1 MSLSRAEHSVINSW
15 IKNAAPLAGQYFRSV
30 EYRFMDPAEVL
41 SGAGAKKYGG
51 RFAPVGTRAVY
62 LSESDAG
69 ASDEVLAR
77 KLRLGGQAQISF
89 ERYPR
94 IVFAVAVSLSRVVD
108 LRRSPR
114 LKVAASLRQ
123 FCLALDNL
131 SVSMEVGS
139 VLAKRRIQGVLFPSV
154 VGTDA
159 NLVVSVQNC
168 RRESQAILNADE
180 LRQKVKEMARRLRG
194 AS

>member
-1 MSLSRAEHSVINSW
+1 LSLSRAQQSVIDSW
-15 IKNAAPLAGQYFRSV
+15 VKNAAPLAGNYFRSV

-69 ASDEVLAR
+69 ASGEVLAR
-77 KLRLGGQAQISF
+77 KLRLGGQAQISL
-89 ERYPR
+89 EKYPR
-94 IVFAVAVSLSRVVD
+94 IVFAVTVSLSGVVD

-131 SVSMEVGS
+131 SVSVEVGS
-139 VLAKRRIQGVLFPSV
+139 ILAERRIQGVLFPSV

-159 NLVVSVQNC
+159 NLVVYVQNC
-168 RRESQAILNADE
+168 PRSSLAILNADE
-180 LRQKVKEMARRLRG
+180 LKEKVRKMARLSRG

>member
-1 MSLSRAEHSVINSW
+1 LSLSRAQQSVIDSW
-15 IKNAAPLAGQYFRSV
+15 VKNAAPLAGQYFRSV
-30 EYRFMDPAEVL
+30 EYRFMDPTEVL

-51 RFAPVGTRAVY
+51 RFAPVRTRAVY

-77 KLRLGGQAQISF
+77 KLRLGGQAQISL
-89 ERYPR
+89 EKYPR

-108 LRRSPR
+108 LRRRPR
-114 LKVAASLRQ
+114 LQVAASLRQ
-123 FCLALDNL
+123 FCLALDDL

-139 VLAKRRIQGVLFPSV
+139 VLKKRRIQGVLFPSV

-159 NLVVSVQNC
+159 NLVVYVQNC
-168 RRESQAILNADE
+168 PHSSLAILNADKLKE
-180 LRQKVKEMARRLRG
+180 KVKEMARASGG

>member
-1 MSLSRAEHSVINSW
+1 LSLSRAEHSVIDSW
-15 IKNAAPLAGQYFRSV
+15 TKNASPLAGQYFRSV
-30 EYRFMDPAEVL
+30 EYRIMDPAEVL

-51 RFAPVGTRAVY
+51 RFAQVGTRAVY

-69 ASDEVLAR
+69 ASGEVLAR
-77 KLRLGGQAQISF
+77 KLRLGGQAQISL
-89 ERYPR
+89 EKYPR

-114 LKVAASLRQ
+114 VRSAASLRQ
-123 FCLALDNL
+123 SCLALDDL

-139 VLAKRRIQGVLFPSV
+139 VLAKGRIQGVLFPSV
-154 VGTDA
+154 VGADA
-159 NLVVSVQNC
+159 NLVVYVQNC
-168 RRESQAILNADE
+168 PRSSLTILNADE
-180 LRQKVKEMARRLRG
+180 LKAKVQEMARRLRG